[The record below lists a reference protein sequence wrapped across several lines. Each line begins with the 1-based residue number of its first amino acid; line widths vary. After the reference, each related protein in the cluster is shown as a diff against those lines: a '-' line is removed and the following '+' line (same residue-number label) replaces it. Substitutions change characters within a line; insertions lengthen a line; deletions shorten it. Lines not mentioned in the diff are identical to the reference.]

1 MDKPLRTPAHQRK
14 RLELMIA
21 ALQNW
26 EVVKSEIDPKR
37 IETVENKIF
46 RLMTYE
52 RQYADLRL
60 LMITF

>member
-1 MDKPLRTPAHQRK
+1 MGKPLRVPAHQRK

-21 ALQNW
+21 ASQNW
-26 EVVKSEIDPKR
+26 AVVKSEIDPKR

-60 LMITF
+60 LMMTF

>member
-1 MDKPLRTPAHQRK
+1 MGKPPRAPAHQRK

-21 ALQNW
+21 ASQNW

-52 RQYADLRL
+52 RQYADLLL
-60 LMITF
+60 LMMTF